1 MSEDTPIPIAR
12 NSVIAAVVSVAAT
25 YVYFLVFAEFA
36 LIELAKPLADG
47 RLPWLMGTLAA
58 GGVAGSFAAARA
70 FRFERYARSVANG
83 FRACGAAAAI
93 VLLAQT
99 WWLMMLATLGVGLA
113 LGWLTVTLVSGLR
126 GVLGGK
132 QLGLWA
138 GLATGSAYAICNLPW
153 VFEASAANQTILAA
167 LVAVVGALSANWL
180 DLTAAPRA
188 DTADY
193 SAPRPWFWLAA
204 LLALVWLD
212 SAAFYIIQHTD
223 VLRSA
228 TWTGAWTLGGNA
240 LMHLAAA
247 VAAGLLLDRGGSG
260 FVIGGAFL
268 ALAGSSL
275 WLGDGSQHALGAEV
289 IYTAGVSLY
298 STALITYPA
307 HGGRPWLAARIYA
320 IAGWGGSALGIGM
333 AQDLHHVPF
342 WFCAIA
348 GVVVFGSLALRHWGS
363 RRLGTRAGA
372 SAGVLLIGT
381 LTIVGSPKLSAA
393 AQSDPFIEH
402 GRQVYLAEGCIHCH
416 SQYVRPQVANDRVRW
431 GPVRPL
437 AESLAERPPLFGN
450 RRQGPDLTRVGNR
463 RTAEWNR
470 LHLTAPRSI
479 SPGSRMPS
487 YAHLFRP
494 GDPRGDALVAY
505 LGSLGADTLLD
516 RILQTRAWMPVRE
529 ETDPVHAAPPGHG
542 ATRFGQLCAPCHGAD
557 GRGDGPMV
565 ASLSQRPP
573 SFGDRTWRNV
583 QPGLAVADRELTLAR
598 IIKFGVP
605 GTTMAG
611 HESLDDA
618 TVVELARTVEAMSQT
633 QQAQGP

>member
-1 MSEDTPIPIAR
+1 MSEDKQPPIAKS
-12 NSVIAAVVSVAAT
+12 SVLAALVSVAAT

-36 LIELAKPLADG
+36 LIELARPLADG
-47 RLPWLMGTLAA
+47 RLPWLMGTLAV

-70 FRFERYARSVANG
+70 FRFERYTRSVANG
-83 FRACGAAAAI
+83 FRGCGAAAAV

-99 WWLMMLATLGVGLA
+99 WWLMILATLGVGLA

-132 QLGLWA
+132 RLGLWA

-153 VFEASAANQTILAA
+153 VFEASAANQTIFAA

-180 DLTAAPRA
+180 DLTAPPRA

-193 SAPRPWFWLAA
+193 SAQRPWFWLAA

-212 SAAFYIIQHTD
+212 SAAFYIIQHTEA
-223 VLRSA
+223 LRSA

-247 VAAGLLLDRGGSG
+247 VAAGLLLDRGGSS

-268 ALAGSSL
+268 ALASSSL

-320 IAGWGGSALGIGM
+320 IAGWGGSALGIGL

-342 WFCAIA
+342 WFCAVA
-348 GVVVFGSLALRHWGS
+348 GAVVFGSILLLHAGS
-363 RRLGTRAGA
+363 RRIVTRVGATAG
-372 SAGVLLIGT
+372 SLLIGAIT
-381 LTIVGSPKLSAA
+381 LVGAPELSAA
-393 AQSDPFIEH
+393 APIDPLIEY

-416 SQYVRPQVANDRVRW
+416 SQYVRPQVANDRLRW

-437 AESLAERPPLFGN
+437 SESLAERPPLFGN
-450 RRQGPDLTRVGNR
+450 RRQGPDLTRIGNR

-470 LHLTAPRSI
+470 LHLIAPRSI
-479 SPGSRMPS
+479 SPGSRMPAYS
-487 YAHLFRP
+487 HLFRA
-494 GDPRGDALVAY
+494 GDSRGDALVAY
-505 LGSLGADTLLD
+505 LGSLGAETLVE
-516 RILQTRAWMPVRE
+516 RILQTRAWTPLLDEVGSARA
-529 ETDPVHAAPPGHG
+529 TSLGHR
-542 ATRFGQLCAPCHGAD
+542 ATRFGQLCASCHGAD
-557 GRGDGPMV
+557 GRGDGPMA

-573 SFGDRTWRNV
+573 NFKNSAWRHV
-583 QPGLAVADRELTLAR
+583 QPGLPAADRELALAR

-605 GTTMAG
+605 GTMMAG

-618 TVVELARTVEAMSQT
+618 TVVALARTVDAMHPG
-633 QQAQGP
+633 QQVQSP

>member
-1 MSEDTPIPIAR
+1 
-12 NSVIAAVVSVAAT
+12 VAAT

-36 LIELAKPLADG
+36 LIELAKPLAEG
-47 RLPWLMGTLAA
+47 RLPWLMGTLAV

-70 FRFERYARSVANG
+70 FRFERYPRSVADG

-132 QLGLWA
+132 RLGLWA

-153 VFEASAANQTILAA
+153 VFEASAAHQTIFAA

-180 DLTAAPRA
+180 DLTAPPRA

-223 VLRSA
+223 ALRSA

-247 VAAGLLLDRGGSG
+247 VAAGLILDRGGSS

-320 IAGWGGSALGIGM
+320 IAGWGGSALGIGL
-333 AQDLHHVPF
+333 AQDLHHVPI

-348 GVVVFGSLALRHWGS
+348 GVVVFGSLALRHAGS
-363 RRLGTRAGA
+363 RRMGTRTGA
-372 SAGVLLIGT
+372 SAGAILIAAI
-381 LTIVGSPKLSAA
+381 TIVGVPRLGAA
-393 AQSDPFIEH
+393 APSDSLTEL

-416 SQYVRPQVANDRVRW
+416 SQYVRPQVAADRVRW

-437 AESLAERPPLFGN
+437 PESLAERPPLFGN

-470 LHLTAPRSI
+470 LHLIAPRSL
-479 SPGSRMPS
+479 SPGSRMPA
-487 YAHLFRP
+487 YAHLFRD
-494 GDPRGDALVAY
+494 GDRRGDALVAY
-505 LGSLGADTLLD
+505 LGSLGAETLLE
-516 RILQTRAWMPVRE
+516 RILQTRAWAPVRA
-529 ETDPVHAAPPGHG
+529 ETVLARATSLGHG
-542 ATRFGQLCAPCHGAD
+542 AARFSQLCASCHGEG
-557 GRGDGPMV
+557 GRGDGPMA
-565 ASLSQRPP
+565 ASLSQKPP
-573 SFGDRTWRNV
+573 NFKDSAWRHV
-583 QPGLAVADRELTLAR
+583 QPGLETADRELALAR

-618 TVVELARTVEAMSQT
+618 TVVALARTVEAMHQT
-633 QQAQGP
+633 QPTQRP